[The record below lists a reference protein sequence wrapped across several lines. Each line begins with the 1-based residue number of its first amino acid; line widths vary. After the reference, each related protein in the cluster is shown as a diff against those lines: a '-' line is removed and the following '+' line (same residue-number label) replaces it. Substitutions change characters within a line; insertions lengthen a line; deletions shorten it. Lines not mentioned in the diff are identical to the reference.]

1 MDHATL
7 TLIADKHIRAALAED
22 MDHGDI
28 STYAVM
34 PHASAGAVDLIA
46 KQDGIIAG
54 LDVFEHTFHILD
66 PKTRCEIGRAHV

>member
-34 PHASAGAVDLIA
+34 PHARL
-46 KQDGIIAG
+46 
-54 LDVFEHTFHILD
+54 
-66 PKTRCEIGRAHV
+66 